1 MSLLAPAPVL
11 GDDQSSL
18 ITFTPTHSLRAEGEL
33 ISAIQHLS
41 LARSVGDIQEIVPA
55 AARRLTGADGATFVL
70 RDGDHCCYADEDAI
84 APLWKGQR
92 FEMSACISG
101 WVMDNR
107 LPVRVP
113 DIYADDRIPADAYR
127 ATFVKSMA
135 MVPIRRLDPIGAIGN
150 YWADYHDAS
159 DREMTLLQALAD
171 STAVAMENIRM
182 LGELEAARRDSLER
196 LALAA
201 EYRDDGTHQHPQ
213 RVGHTSMRLAQVLG
227 MEDGQ
232 ASLIGQAAELHDVG
246 KLAIPDAILLKRNK
260 LAEHEFERLKTHTTA
275 GAAIL
280 GGSESTL
287 MQPAEQ
293 IALTHHERW
302 DGSGY
307 PNALAGHDIPMTG
320 RIVALADVFD
330 ALTHARPYKAA
341 WSIDA
346 AMSEIRGLARR
357 QFDPAV
363 VDAFMELDPTE
374 LVELAEPAPSSGPS
388 VPRAA
393 PQQGRNRLS
402 RPRSRGAA
410 ASGCSSSSAY

>member
-11 GDDQSSL
+11 GEDQSSL
-18 ITFTPTHSLRAEGEL
+18 ITFTPTHSLRGEGEL

-41 LARSVGDIQEIVPA
+41 LARSIGDIQEIVPG

-70 RDGDHCCYADEDAI
+70 RDGDCCFYADEHAI

-92 FEMSACISG
+92 FPMSACISG

-107 LPVRVP
+107 WPARVP
-113 DIYADDRIPADAYR
+113 DIYADDRISADAYGL
-127 ATFVKSMA
+127 TFVKSLA
-135 MVPIRRLDPIGAIGN
+135 MVPIRRLDPVGAIGN
-150 YWADYHDAS
+150 YWADYHDPS
-159 DREMTLLQALAD
+159 DREITLLQALAD

-182 LGELEAARRDSLER
+182 IGELEAARRDSLDR

-213 RVGHTSMRLAQVLG
+213 RVGYTSMRLARVLG
-227 MEDGQ
+227 MDDAQ
-232 ASLIGQAAELHDVG
+232 ASLIGQASALHDVG
-246 KLAIPDAILLKRNK
+246 KLAIPDAILLKPDK

-280 GGSESTL
+280 GGSQSTL
-287 MQPAEQ
+287 MQPAAQ

-307 PNALAGHDIPMTG
+307 PNALSGHDIPMTG
-320 RIVALADVFD
+320 RIVAIADVFD
-330 ALTHARPYKAA
+330 ALTHPRPYKAA

-346 AMSEIRGLARR
+346 SMSEIRGLAGR

-363 VDAFMELDPTE
+363 VDAFTELDPTE
-374 LVELAEPAPSSGPS
+374 LIELSEPAP
-388 VPRAA
+388 V
-393 PQQGRNRLS
+393 L
-402 RPRSRGAA
+402 
-410 ASGCSSSSAY
+410 